1 MLGDGVPRLKACVF
15 DIFLP
20 LSGDEMRLND
30 GNSHLPSDTAVRPAG
45 ASCLQV
51 KTRVSMTLVSPWKAI
66 TMGRPSIVCFTFSLC
81 ALIGVLAGL
90 AGHLGYAVESRT
102 DEGTSDWRRL
112 EVFSGDLSAARFGHL
127 LDTLYSPD
135 GGYRNWVHVD
145 DTEVRIK
152 ESGGE
157 ASGEAIVCFSLG
169 SGDRTEARRYWRTRS
184 EIRVVDSARPLAGV
198 RIGLDPGHIGGA
210 YALMEE
216 RSFQIDGGLPIREGD
231 LTLMVARILG
241 EKLVRLGAGVWLVR
255 EDASPVTEKRP
266 EDLRDIA
273 ASRLEQSGSVEANAS
288 PEIREEAVEK
298 MSEWLFYRVSEIQSR
313 AKKVN
318 VEIQPDFVIALHFN
332 AAAGPDGPA
341 DVQAVDENHLHIIVN
356 GAYLGR
362 ELDDDRI
369 RNAMFFKLFQQ
380 TAKEEIPFAE
390 AIADAM
396 AEATGLPAFSYAGP
410 NALQVGKN
418 PYVWAR
424 NLMANRLYEC
434 PVIYLEPYVLNNR
447 EVISRVIAGDF
458 EGEKMVA
465 GKMRKSLFREY
476 ADGVV
481 AGILRYY
488 RQ

>member
-1 MLGDGVPRLKACVF
+1 
-15 DIFLP
+15 
-20 LSGDEMRLND
+20 
-30 GNSHLPSDTAVRPAG
+30 
-45 ASCLQV
+45 
-51 KTRVSMTLVSPWKAI
+51 
-66 TMGRPSIVCFTFSLC
+66 MGRPSIVWLTFSPR
-81 ALIGVLAGL
+81 ALIAVLAGL
-90 AGHLGYAVESRT
+90 MGHLCYAAESRT
-102 DEGTSDWRRL
+102 DKGASVWHRL
-112 EVFSGDLSAARFGHL
+112 EAFSGDLSAARFGHL
-127 LDTLYSPD
+127 LEALYSPD
-135 GGYRNWVHVD
+135 GGYRSWIHMD
-145 DTEVRIK
+145 DSEVRIK
-152 ESGGE
+152 ESGE
-157 ASGEAIVCFSLG
+157 KASGETIVYFSPG
-169 SGDRTEARRYWRTRS
+169 SGDRSEARRYWRTRS
-184 EIRVVDSARPLAGV
+184 EIGVVDSAQPLAGV

-210 YALMEE
+210 HALMEE
-216 RSFQIDGGLPIREGD
+216 RSFRIDGGPPMREGD
-231 LTLMVARILG
+231 LTLMVARILR
-241 EKLVRLGAGVWLVR
+241 EKLVRLGARVWLVR
-255 EDASPVTEKRP
+255 EDSSPVTEKRP

-273 ASRLEQSGSVEANAS
+273 ASRLEQSGSIEAYAN

-332 AAAGPDGPA
+332 AAAGQDGPDGPA
-341 DVQAVDENHLHIIVN
+341 DIQAVDENHLDIIVN
-356 GAYLGR
+356 GAYLEH

-390 AIADAM
+390 AIADTM

-410 NALQVGKN
+410 NASRVGNN